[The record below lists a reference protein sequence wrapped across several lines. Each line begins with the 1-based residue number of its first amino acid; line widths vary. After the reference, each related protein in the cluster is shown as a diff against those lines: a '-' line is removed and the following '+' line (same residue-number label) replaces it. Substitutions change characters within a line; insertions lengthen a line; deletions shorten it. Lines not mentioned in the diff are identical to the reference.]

1 MLQTVANV
9 VLPIICFRKI
19 QITKMRRLNVMA
31 WFGFPPLIDLV
42 LLSFASSQ
50 YSSSIPNSPSGTGL
64 VGFLVFL
71 DASLCW
77 NLIYPT
83 IPCLRPTALSYAT
96 GGVKATMGSTSA
108 SRSHNL
114 SNNERR
120 TTGMFSQSKKLE
132 TDEVPLRP
140 LDSRDDQHTSSVAA
154 SNEGDNHMQLTPPQ
168 TIRITQE
175 YEVTRQ

>member
-31 WFGFPPLIDLV
+31 WFGFPPLI
-42 LLSFASSQ
+42 
-50 YSSSIPNSPSGTGL
+50 PSGTGL

-120 TTGMFSQSKKLE
+120 TTGMFSQSKRLE